1 MQGHISGTYV
11 RLLFEWLDEQGMEAE
26 KVLQR
31 PCPELDERVRVPFD
45 DWRVMLERVYQLTGD
60 PVFGLKV
67 GKRITPRHLG
77 VLGYVTYS
85 CNTLGEA
92 LLRLQ
97 RFEDLVHAVNDLHV
111 SFEGELVLLQWG
123 AELGATGQLADQTA
137 QAVLVSYL
145 RQVVGEDFNPVYMS
159 FINEKPADLRPYEEF
174 FACPVH
180 FEAAYTTLAFPA
192 IWLTKPLNK
201 PDPVLRDILDRQA
214 ENLLQQ
220 LPANDEFIT
229 ALRQSIHAAIHAA
242 TPNLDVVAMRMCCS
256 PRTLQRRLDERGLKF
271 QILLDDARLQLAKRY
286 LSKVST
292 PLSEVALLLGYA
304 EQSAFNHAFK
314 RWTGVTPK
322 VWREKNA
329 ALGATPW

>member
-1 MQGHISGTYV
+1 MQGHVSGTYV
-11 RLLFEWLDEQGMEAE
+11 RLLFEWLNEKGVDAEA
-26 KVLQR
+26 VLQR
-31 PCPELDERVRVPFD
+31 PCPELDERIRIPFD
-45 DWRVMLERVYQLTGD
+45 EWRAMLERVHKLTGD
-60 PVFGLKV
+60 PVFGLEV

-85 CNTLGEA
+85 CNTIGEA
-92 LLRLQ
+92 LLRVQ

-111 SFEGELVLLQWG
+111 TFEGELVLLQWG

-137 QAVLVSYL
+137 QAMLISYMRML
-145 RQVVGEDFNPVYMS
+145 IGEDFSPVYMS
-159 FINEKPADLRPYEEF
+159 FINERPADIRPYEEF
-174 FACPVH
+174 FGCPVK
-180 FEAAYTTLAFPA
+180 FEAAYTTVAFPA
-192 IWLTKPLNK
+192 VLLAKPLNK

-229 ALRQSIHAAIHAA
+229 SLRHAIHAAIHAA

-286 LSKVST
+286 LSKPST

-322 VWREKNA
+322 VWREKNSQMSA
-329 ALGATPW
+329 AW